1 MKYILYFK
9 DDNGAI
15 ITVAEYKEGKT
26 LEKFVEEFYKENPK

>member
-15 ITVAEYKEGKT
+15 IAEYKEGKT